1 MKYYIIAGEASGD
14 LHGSKVMES
23 IKKLD
28 KNAKF
33 RFWGGEKMKGI
44 GGEIVKHINQLSFM
58 GFWEVLKNI
67 KTILKNISFCKND
80 INTYQPDKI
89 IYIDY
94 PGFNMLIA
102 KWAKTN
108 GFQNHFYISP
118 QIWAWKENRIKKIK
132 LYIDYLYVIL
142 PFEKEYYKK
151 KHDLNVHYVGHPLVE
166 IISDEKKNKD
176 LFPFKLTKPIIALLP
191 GSRKQE
197 IKKMMPVFKSV
208 IHHFSNYEF
217 IIAGVSN
224 ISKEWY
230 DEILKDD
237 KIKIV
242 YDKTY
247 NLLKRST
254 AAIVTS
260 GTATLETALFNV
272 PQIVCYKSSLFSY
285 LVGRLFIK
293 LKFISLVNI
302 IMEREVVRELIQK
315 DCSKNNIVYELSKL
329 LKNENSLRVKNNYEK
344 LRNRLGTEET
354 SLKVAKLITKV

>member
-14 LHGSKVMES
+14 LHGSNVMGS
-23 IKKLD
+23 IKKID
-28 KNAKF
+28 KKAKF

-44 GGEIVKHINQLSFM
+44 GGEMVKHINQLSFM

-67 KTILKNISFCKND
+67 NTILKNIRFCKSD

-94 PGFNMLIA
+94 PGFNMIIA

-118 QIWAWKENRIKKIK
+118 QIWAWKESRIKKIK
-132 LYIDYLYVIL
+132 RYIDYLYVIL
-142 PFEKEYYKK
+142 PFEKQYYKQ
-151 KHDLNVHYVGHPLVE
+151 KHNLDVHYVGHPLVE
-166 IISDEKKNKD
+166 IISNEKKNTD
-176 LFPFKLTKPIIALLP
+176 LFTFELTKPIIALLP

-197 IKKMMPVFKSV
+197 IKKMIPVFKSV
-208 IHHFSNYEF
+208 INQFSDYEF

-224 ISKEWY
+224 IRKEWY
-230 DEILKDD
+230 DKFLKDD

-247 NLLKRST
+247 NILKRST

-285 LVGRLFIK
+285 LVGKIFIK

-302 IMEREVVRELIQK
+302 IMEKEVVKELIQN
-315 DCSKNNIVYELSKL
+315 DCTKRNIVYELSQL
-329 LKNENSLRVKNNYEK
+329 LRNENILRVKKEYEK
-344 LRNRLGTEET
+344 LRGRLGGEET

>member
-28 KNAKF
+28 KEANF

-44 GGEIVKHINQLSFM
+44 GGDIVKHINQLSFM

-67 KTILKNISFCKND
+67 LKILKNINFCKSD

-94 PGFNMLIA
+94 PGFNMVIA
-102 KWAKTN
+102 KWAKKN
-108 GFQNHFYISP
+108 GYQNHFYISP
-118 QIWAWKENRIKKIK
+118 QIWAWKESRIKKIK
-132 LYIDYLYVIL
+132 RDIDFLYVIL
-142 PFEKEYYKK
+142 PFEKEYYKN
-151 KHDLNVHYVGHPLVE
+151 KHNLNVHYVGHPLVE
-166 IISDEKKNKD
+166 IINKEKKTD
-176 LFPFKLTKPIIALLP
+176 LFSSKSSKPVIALLP

-197 IKKMMPVFKSV
+197 IKKMIPIFKSV
-208 IHHFSNYEF
+208 VHHFSKYEF
-217 IIAGVSN
+217 IVAGVSN
-224 ISKEWY
+224 ISKDWY
-230 DEILKDD
+230 DQILKDD
-237 KIKIV
+237 KIKIE

-247 NLLKRST
+247 KLLKKST

-260 GTATLETALFNV
+260 GTATLETALFDV

-285 LVGRLFIK
+285 LVGKLFIK

-302 IMEREVVRELIQK
+302 IMNREVVKELIQS
-315 DCSKNNIVYELSKL
+315 DCSKRNIINELSQL
-329 LKNENSLRVKNNYEK
+329 LKNENILSVKRDYK
-344 LRNRLGTEET
+344 ILRNKLGNEET
-354 SLKVAKLITKV
+354 SLKVAKLITKA

>member
-28 KNAKF
+28 KKAKF

-44 GGEIVKHINQLSFM
+44 GGEIVKHVNQLSFM

-67 KTILKNISFCKND
+67 KTILKNISFCKSD

-94 PGFNMLIA
+94 PGFNMVIA
-102 KWAKTN
+102 KWAKIN

-118 QIWAWKENRIKKIK
+118 QIWAWKESRIKKIK
-132 LYIDYLYVIL
+132 RYIDYLYVIL

-166 IISDEKKNKD
+166 IISNEKKNKD
-176 LFPFKLTKPIIALLP
+176 LFPLRLTKPVIALLP

-208 IHHFSNYEF
+208 IHHFSNYDF

-224 ISKEWY
+224 IRKEWY

-285 LVGRLFIK
+285 LVGKLFIK

-302 IMEREVVRELIQK
+302 IMEKEVVKELIQK
-315 DCSKNNIVYELSKL
+315 DCSKNNIIYELSKL
-329 LKNENSLRVKNNYEK
+329 LKKQNILRVKNEYEK
-344 LRNRLGTEET
+344 LRNRLGKEET

>member
-28 KNAKF
+28 KKAKF

-67 KTILKNISFCKND
+67 KTILKNISFCKSD

-89 IYIDY
+89 IYVDY
-94 PGFNMLIA
+94 PGFNMIIA
-102 KWAKTN
+102 KWAKIN

-118 QIWAWKENRIKKIK
+118 QIWAWKESRIKKIK

-166 IISDEKKNKD
+166 IISDERKNKD
-176 LFPFKLTKPIIALLP
+176 LFPLTLTKPVIALLP

-197 IKKMMPVFKSV
+197 IKKMIPVFKSV

-224 ISKEWY
+224 IGKEWY

-285 LVGRLFIK
+285 LVGKLFIK

-302 IMEREVVRELIQK
+302 IMEREVVKELIQK

-329 LKNENSLRVKNNYEK
+329 LKKQNNLRVKNEYKK
-344 LRNRLGTEET
+344 LRNRLGKKET

>member
-28 KNAKF
+28 KKAKF

-58 GFWEVLKNI
+58 GFWEVLKNLKI
-67 KTILKNISFCKND
+67 ILKNISFCKSD

-94 PGFNMLIA
+94 PGFNMIIA
-102 KWAKTN
+102 KWAKIN

-118 QIWAWKENRIKKIK
+118 QIWAWKESRIKKIK
-132 LYIDYLYVIL
+132 RYIDYLYVIL

-166 IISDEKKNKD
+166 IISNEKKNKD
-176 LFPFKLTKPIIALLP
+176 LFPLRLTKPIIALLP

-208 IHHFSNYEF
+208 IHHFSKYEF

-237 KIKIV
+237 RIKIV

-247 NLLKRST
+247 RLLKRST

-285 LVGRLFIK
+285 LVGKLFIK

-302 IMEREVVRELIQK
+302 IMEREVVKELIQK
-315 DCSKNNIVYELSKL
+315 ECSENNIVFELSKL
-329 LKNENSLRVKNNYEK
+329 LKKQNSLRVKKEYEK
-344 LRNRLGTEET
+344 LRDRLGKGET
-354 SLKVAKLITKV
+354 SLKVAKLVTKV

>member
-28 KNAKF
+28 KKAKF

-67 KTILKNISFCKND
+67 KTILKNISFCKSD

-94 PGFNMLIA
+94 PGFNMVIA
-102 KWAKTN
+102 KWAKIN

-118 QIWAWKENRIKKIK
+118 QIWAWKENRINKIK
-132 LYIDYLYVIL
+132 RYIDYLYVIL

-166 IISDEKKNKD
+166 IISNEKKNKD
-176 LFPFKLTKPIIALLP
+176 LFPLTLTKPVIALLP

-230 DEILKDD
+230 DKILKDD

-285 LVGRLFIK
+285 LVGKLFIK

-302 IMEREVVRELIQK
+302 IMEREVVKELIQK

-329 LKNENSLRVKNNYEK
+329 LKRQNSLRIKNEYKK
-344 LRNRLGTEET
+344 LRNRLGKEET

>member
-28 KNAKF
+28 KKAKF

-58 GFWEVLKNI
+58 GFWEVLKNT
-67 KTILKNISFCKND
+67 KTILKNINFCKSD
-80 INTYQPDKI
+80 INSYQPDKI

-118 QIWAWKENRIKKIK
+118 QIWAWKESRIKKIK
-132 LYIDYLYVIL
+132 RYIDYLYVIL

-151 KHDLNVHYVGHPLVE
+151 KHNLDVHYVGHPLVE
-166 IISDEKKNKD
+166 IISNEKKNTD
-176 LFPFKLTKPIIALLP
+176 LFPLRLTKPVIALLP

-197 IKKMMPVFKSV
+197 IKKMIPVFKSV
-208 IHHFSNYEF
+208 INHFSNYDF

-224 ISKEWY
+224 INKEWY
-230 DEILKDD
+230 SKILRNDN
-237 KIKIV
+237 IKIV

-285 LVGRLFIK
+285 LVGKLFIK

-302 IMEREVVRELIQK
+302 IMEREIVKELIQK
-315 DCSKNNIVYELSKL
+315 DCSKTNIIYELSKL
-329 LKNENSLRVKNNYEK
+329 LKKQNILRVKDEYKE
-344 LRNRLGTEET
+344 LINRLGKEET

>member
-14 LHGSKVMES
+14 LHGSNVMGS
-23 IKKLD
+23 IKKID
-28 KNAKF
+28 KKAKF

-44 GGEIVKHINQLSFM
+44 GGEIVKHVNQLSFM

-67 KTILKNISFCKND
+67 KTILKNISFCKSD

-94 PGFNMLIA
+94 PGFNMVIA
-102 KWAKTN
+102 KWAKIN

-118 QIWAWKENRIKKIK
+118 QIWAWKESRIKKIK
-132 LYIDYLYVIL
+132 RYIDYLYVIL
-142 PFEKEYYKK
+142 PFEKQYYKQ
-151 KHDLNVHYVGHPLVE
+151 KHNLDVHYVGHPLVE
-166 IISDEKKNKD
+166 IISNEKKNTD
-176 LFPFKLTKPIIALLP
+176 LFTFELTKPIIALLP

-197 IKKMMPVFKSV
+197 IKKMIPVFKSV
-208 IHHFSNYEF
+208 INQFSDYEF

-224 ISKEWY
+224 IRKEWY
-230 DEILKDD
+230 DKFLKDD

-285 LVGRLFIK
+285 LVGKIFIK

-302 IMEREVVRELIQK
+302 IMEKEVVKELIQN
-315 DCSKNNIVYELSKL
+315 DCTKRNIVYELSQL
-329 LKNENSLRVKNNYEK
+329 LKNENILRVKKEYEK
-344 LRNRLGTEET
+344 LRGRLGGEET

>member
-28 KNAKF
+28 KKAKF

-67 KTILKNISFCKND
+67 KTILKNISFCKSD

-94 PGFNMLIA
+94 PGFNMVIA
-102 KWAKTN
+102 KWAKIN

-118 QIWAWKENRIKKIK
+118 QIWAWKESRIKKIK

-166 IISDEKKNKD
+166 IISDERKNKD
-176 LFPFKLTKPIIALLP
+176 LFPLTLTKPVIALLP

-208 IHHFSNYEF
+208 IHHFSNYDF

-224 ISKEWY
+224 IRKEWY

-285 LVGRLFIK
+285 LIGKLFIK

-302 IMEREVVRELIQK
+302 IMEKEVVKELIQRN
-315 DCSKNNIVYELSKL
+315 CSKMNIINELSQL
-329 LKNENSLRVKNNYEK
+329 LKNKNTSRIKKEYKLLRD
-344 LRNRLGTEET
+344 RLGREKT
-354 SLKVAKLITKV
+354 SLKVAKLIIKG

>member
-23 IKKLD
+23 IKNLD
-28 KNAKF
+28 KKAKF
-33 RFWGGEKMKGI
+33 RFWGGEKMKGV

-67 KTILKNISFCKND
+67 KTILKNISFCKSD
-80 INTYQPDKI
+80 INSYQPDKI

-94 PGFNMLIA
+94 PGFNMVIA
-102 KWAKTN
+102 KWAKIN

-118 QIWAWKENRIKKIK
+118 QIWAWKESRIKKIK
-132 LYIDYLYVIL
+132 CYIDYLYVIL

-151 KHDLNVHYVGHPLVE
+151 KHDFNVHYVGHPLVE
-166 IISDEKKNKD
+166 IISNEKKNKD
-176 LFPFKLTKPIIALLP
+176 LFPLTFTKPVIALLP

-197 IKKMMPVFKSV
+197 IKKMIPVFKSV

-217 IIAGVSN
+217 IIAGVSS

-285 LVGRLFIK
+285 LVGKLFIK

-302 IMEREVVRELIQK
+302 IMEREVVKELIQK
-315 DCSKNNIVYELSKL
+315 DCSKINIVYELSKL
-329 LKNENSLRVKNNYEK
+329 LKKQNSLRVKNEYKK
-344 LRNRLGTEET
+344 LRNRLGKKET

>member
-1 MKYYIIAGEASGD
+1 
-14 LHGSKVMES
+14 
-23 IKKLD
+23 
-28 KNAKF
+28 
-33 RFWGGEKMKGI
+33 MKGI

-67 KTILKNISFCKND
+67 KTILKNISFCKSD

-89 IYIDY
+89 IYVDY
-94 PGFNMLIA
+94 PGFNMIIA
-102 KWAKTN
+102 KWAKIN

-118 QIWAWKENRIKKIK
+118 QIWAWKESRIKKIK

-166 IISDEKKNKD
+166 IISDERKNKD
-176 LFPFKLTKPIIALLP
+176 LFPLTLTKPVIALLP

-197 IKKMMPVFKSV
+197 IKKMIPVFKSV

-224 ISKEWY
+224 IGKEWY

-285 LVGRLFIK
+285 LVGKLFIK

-302 IMEREVVRELIQK
+302 IMEREVVKELIQK

-329 LKNENSLRVKNNYEK
+329 LKKQNNLRVKNEYKK
-344 LRNRLGTEET
+344 LRNRLGKKET

>member
-28 KNAKF
+28 KKAKF

-44 GGEIVKHINQLSFM
+44 GGEIVKHVNQLSFM

-67 KTILKNISFCKND
+67 KTILKNISFCKSD

-94 PGFNMLIA
+94 PGFNMVIA
-102 KWAKTN
+102 KWAKIN

-118 QIWAWKENRIKKIK
+118 QIWAWKESRIKKIK
-132 LYIDYLYVIL
+132 RYIDYLYVIL

-166 IISDEKKNKD
+166 IINNEKKNND
-176 LFPFKLTKPIIALLP
+176 LFPLKLTKPVIALLP

-208 IHHFSNYEF
+208 IHHFSNYDF

-224 ISKEWY
+224 IRKEWY

-285 LVGRLFIK
+285 LVGKFFIK

-302 IMEREVVRELIQK
+302 IMEREVVKELIQK
-315 DCSKNNIVYELSKL
+315 DCSKNNIIYELSKL
-329 LKNENSLRVKNNYEK
+329 LKKQNILMVKNEYEK
-344 LRNRLGTEET
+344 LINRLGNEKT

>member
-1 MKYYIIAGEASGD
+1 MKYYIIAGEVSGD

-23 IKKLD
+23 IKKID
-28 KNAKF
+28 KKAKF

-67 KTILKNISFCKND
+67 NTILKNIRFCKSD

-94 PGFNMLIA
+94 PGFNMVIA
-102 KWAKTN
+102 KWAKIN

-118 QIWAWKENRIKKIK
+118 QIWAWKESRITKIK

-142 PFEKEYYKK
+142 PFEKQYYKK
-151 KHDLNVHYVGHPLVE
+151 KHNLDVHYVGHPLVE
-166 IISDEKKNKD
+166 IISNEKKYTD
-176 LFPFKLTKPIIALLP
+176 LFPLTLTKPVIALLP

-208 IHHFSNYEF
+208 IHQFSNYEF

-224 ISKEWY
+224 IRKEWY
-230 DEILKDD
+230 YKILKDD
-237 KIKIV
+237 KIRIV

-285 LVGRLFIK
+285 LVGKMFIK

-302 IMEREVVRELIQK
+302 IMEKEVVRELIQN
-315 DCSKNNIVYELSKL
+315 DCTKRNIVYELSKL
-329 LKNENSLRVKNNYEK
+329 LKNENILRVKKEYVK
-344 LRNRLGTEET
+344 LKNKLGGGET
-354 SLKVAKLITKV
+354 SLKVAKLITRV

>member
-23 IKKLD
+23 IKNLD
-28 KNAKF
+28 KKAKF
-33 RFWGGEKMKGI
+33 RFWGGEKMKGV
-44 GGEIVKHINQLSFM
+44 GGEIVKHINHLSFM

-67 KTILKNISFCKND
+67 KTILKNISFCKSD

-94 PGFNMLIA
+94 PGFNMVIA
-102 KWAKTN
+102 KWAKIN

-118 QIWAWKENRIKKIK
+118 QIWAWKESRIKKIK
-132 LYIDYLYVIL
+132 CYIDYLYVIL

-166 IISDEKKNKD
+166 IISNEKKNED
-176 LFPFKLTKPIIALLP
+176 LFPLTLTKPVIALLP

-230 DEILKDD
+230 DKILKDD

-285 LVGRLFIK
+285 LVGKIFIK

-302 IMEREVVRELIQK
+302 IMEKEVVKELIQN
-315 DCSKNNIVYELSKL
+315 DCTKRNIVYELSQL
-329 LKNENSLRVKNNYEK
+329 LKNENILRVKKEYEK
-344 LRNRLGTEET
+344 LRSRLGEEET

>member
-14 LHGSKVMES
+14 LHGSKIMES

-28 KNAKF
+28 KKAKF

-44 GGEIVKHINQLSFM
+44 GGEIVKHVNQLSFM

-67 KTILKNISFCKND
+67 NTIYKNIIFCKKD
-80 INTYQPDKI
+80 INAYQPDKI
-89 IYIDY
+89 IYIDF
-94 PGFNMLIA
+94 PGFNMVIA

-118 QIWAWKENRIKKIK
+118 QIWAWKESRIEKIK
-132 LYIDYLYVIL
+132 RDIDYLYVIL
-142 PFEKEYYKK
+142 PFEKDYYKQ
-151 KHDLNVHYVGHPLVE
+151 KHDLDVYYVGHPLVE
-166 IISDEKKNKD
+166 IINKEKKNKD
-176 LFPFKLTKPIIALLP
+176 LLQLKFTKPVIALLP

-197 IKKMMPVFKSV
+197 IKKMIPVFKSV
-208 IHHFSNYEF
+208 IHHFSDYEF

-224 ISKEWY
+224 IGVEWY
-230 DEILKDD
+230 SEILKDD

-247 NLLKRST
+247 DLLKRST

-285 LVGRLFIK
+285 LVGKLFIK

-302 IMEREVVRELIQK
+302 IMEKEVVKELIQK
-315 DCSKNNIVYELSKL
+315 ECSKRNIITELYQL
-329 LKNENSLRVKNNYEK
+329 LKNENVLRVKKEYK
-344 LRNRLGTEET
+344 ILRNRLGKEKT
-354 SLKVAKLITKV
+354 SLKVAELITKV

>member
-28 KNAKF
+28 KEANF

-44 GGEIVKHINQLSFM
+44 GGDIVKHINQLSFM

-67 KTILKNISFCKND
+67 LKILKNINFCKSD

-94 PGFNMLIA
+94 PGFNMVIA
-102 KWAKTN
+102 KWAKKN
-108 GFQNHFYISP
+108 GYQNHFYISP
-118 QIWAWKENRIKKIK
+118 QIWAWKESRIKKIK
-132 LYIDYLYVIL
+132 RDIDFLYVIL
-142 PFEKEYYKK
+142 PFEKEYYKN
-151 KHDLNVHYVGHPLVE
+151 KHNLNVHYVGHPLVE
-166 IISDEKKNKD
+166 IINKEKKTD
-176 LFPFKLTKPIIALLP
+176 LFSSKSSKPVIALLP

-197 IKKMMPVFKSV
+197 IKKMIPIFKSV
-208 IHHFSNYEF
+208 VHHFSKYEF
-217 IIAGVSN
+217 IVAGVSN
-224 ISKEWY
+224 ISKGWY
-230 DEILKDD
+230 DQILKDD

-247 NLLKRST
+247 KLLKKST

-285 LVGRLFIK
+285 LVGKLFIK

-302 IMEREVVRELIQK
+302 IMNREVVKELIQS
-315 DCSKNNIVYELSKL
+315 DCSKRNIINELSQL
-329 LKNENSLRVKNNYEK
+329 LKNENILRVKRDYK
-344 LRNRLGTEET
+344 ILRNRLGNEET
-354 SLKVAKLITKV
+354 SLKVAKLITKA

>member
-28 KNAKF
+28 KKAKF

-44 GGEIVKHINQLSFM
+44 GGEIVKHINKLSFM

-67 KTILKNISFCKND
+67 NTILKNIRFCKSD

-94 PGFNMLIA
+94 PGFNMVIA

-118 QIWAWKENRIKKIK
+118 QIWAWKESRIKKIK
-132 LYIDYLYVIL
+132 RYIDYLYVIL
-142 PFEKEYYKK
+142 PFEKQYYKQ
-151 KHDLNVHYVGHPLVE
+151 KHNLDVHYVGHPLVE
-166 IISDEKKNKD
+166 IISNERKNTD
-176 LFPFKLTKPIIALLP
+176 LFTLKLTKPVIALLP

-197 IKKMMPVFKSV
+197 IKKMIPVFKSV
-208 IHHFSNYEF
+208 INQFSNYEF

-224 ISKEWY
+224 IRKEWY
-230 DEILKDD
+230 DKILKDD

-285 LVGRLFIK
+285 LIGKIFIK

-302 IMEREVVRELIQK
+302 IMEKEVVKELIQN
-315 DCSKNNIVYELSKL
+315 DCTKRNIVYELSQL
-329 LKNENSLRVKNNYEK
+329 LKNENILRVKKEYEK
-344 LRNRLGTEET
+344 LRGRLGEEET

>member
-14 LHGSKVMES
+14 LHGSKIMES

-28 KNAKF
+28 KKAKF
-33 RFWGGEKMKGI
+33 RFWGGEKMKEI
-44 GGEIVKHINQLSFM
+44 GGEIVKHVNQLSFM

-67 KTILKNISFCKND
+67 NTIYKNISFCKKD

-89 IYIDY
+89 IYIDF
-94 PGFNMLIA
+94 PGFNMVIA

-118 QIWAWKENRIKKIK
+118 QIWAWKESRIEKIK
-132 LYIDYLYVIL
+132 RDIDYLYVIL
-142 PFEKEYYKK
+142 PFEKDYYKQ
-151 KHDLNVHYVGHPLVE
+151 KHDLDVYYVGHPLVE
-166 IISDEKKNKD
+166 IINKEKKNKD
-176 LFPFKLTKPIIALLP
+176 LFQLKFTKPVIALLP

-217 IIAGVSN
+217 VIAGVSN

-230 DEILKDD
+230 GEILKDD

-247 NLLKRST
+247 DLLKRST

-285 LVGRLFIK
+285 LVGKLFIK

-302 IMEREVVRELIQK
+302 IMEKEVVKELIQK
-315 DCSKNNIVYELSKL
+315 DCSKRNIIAELYQL
-329 LKNENSLRVKNNYEK
+329 LKNENILKVKKEYEI
-344 LRNRLGTEET
+344 LRNKLGKEKT
-354 SLKVAKLITKV
+354 SLKVAKLITKM